1 VLGEPALRYSIHE
14 SSHVVVTRW
23 LGEPVASVDI
33 NLRGEFGGG
42 VNSDGATTSA
52 ERLAAISA
60 LCAEASAL
68 LPPLGTNL
76 ALSAMWR
83 QEAHTRI
90 VVSVAGLEGERLHG
104 LEDNGWSSK
113 TDFAQAQLF
122 ASTLCTSRASSDR
135 YIGHAIIEARSILQR
150 QWHCVLALAAALDHR
165 KVLCGDEVDDIIAE
179 ATAAEQ
185 HRVELARRASQRATA
200 DRVASSQF
208 RVETR

>member
-1 VLGEPALRYSIHE
+1 M
-14 SSHVVVTRW
+14 
-23 LGEPVASVDI
+23 SVDI

-42 VNSDGATTSA
+42 VNSDDCTTSA
-52 ERLAAISA
+52 ERIAAVNA
-60 LCAEASAL
+60 LCAEAIAL
-68 LPPLGTNL
+68 LPPPVESL

-83 QEAHTRI
+83 QTAHARI
-90 VVSVAGLEGERLHG
+90 VILVAGLEGERLHG
-104 LEDNGWSSK
+104 LLDDGWSSR
-113 TDFAQAQLF
+113 TDHAQAQLF

-150 QWHCVLALAAALDHR
+150 QWHCVRALAAALDER
-165 KVLCGDEVDDIIAE
+165 KALCGDDVDEIIAE